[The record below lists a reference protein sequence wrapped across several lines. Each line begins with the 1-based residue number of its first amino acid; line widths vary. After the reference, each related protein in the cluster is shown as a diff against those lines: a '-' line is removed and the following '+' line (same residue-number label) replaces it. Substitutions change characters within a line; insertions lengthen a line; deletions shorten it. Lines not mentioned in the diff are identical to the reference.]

1 MFAVYLFN
9 LESIYSQSTSQISEE
24 KKVEITY
31 LSTVWNVHWC
41 LIVLVYILIL
51 VVNIDQSTSSFICYT
66 SFKKLKFPQITVNKL
81 LRLFQAWLHFF
92 LFSDLNYWYI
102 NTNNTKFDSTCHIV
116 QRHDPQEDIIF
127 IKITKHMTHKITYCQ
142 MLASVVT

>member
-1 MFAVYLFN
+1 MFV
-9 LESIYSQSTSQISEE
+9 
-24 KKVEITY
+24 VY
-31 LSTVWNVHWC
+31 LSTWSRSIHKVPVKLVKKKRLRL
-41 LIVLVYILIL
+41 LIYPQFEMLL

-81 LRLFQAWLHFF
+81 LCLFQAWLHFF